1 MNNWAANFGFLEISN
16 GHFGKLPKILAK
28 LVIILNWCVEL
39 RDQCG
44 SEGYSR
50 WSINSIY
57 TVLLLIVM
65 FLFLKSIASCL
76 YSWVWHKVY
85 FPHTFYSQNNSKTL
99 FEPGWAQTF
108 FESKRAS
115 QNLDLR
121 HETGT
126 SESSNSIKAKTFLF
140 LKNRNAGKNRTF
152 YGFPQFGKFLKIIL

>member
-1 MNNWAANFGFLEISN
+1 
-16 GHFGKLPKILAK
+16 
-28 LVIILNWCVEL
+28 
-39 RDQCG
+39 
-44 SEGYSR
+44 
-50 WSINSIY
+50 
-57 TVLLLIVM
+57 M
-65 FLFLKSIASCL
+65 FVFLKSIASCL

-85 FPHTFYSQNNSKTL
+85 FPHTFYSQNNSKTH

-140 LKNRNAGKNRTF
+140 LKNRKAGKNRTF
-152 YGFPQFGKFLKIIL
+152 YGFPQFEKFSKIVLKKFIINNIEESRIRLGWKKVYRLDIMTIATT